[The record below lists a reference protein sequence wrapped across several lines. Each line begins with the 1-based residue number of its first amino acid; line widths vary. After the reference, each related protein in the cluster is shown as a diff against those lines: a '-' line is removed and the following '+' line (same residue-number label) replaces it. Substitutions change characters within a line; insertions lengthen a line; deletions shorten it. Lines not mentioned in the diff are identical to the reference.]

1 MSKKSLTDFSS
12 AHLPKVDQVMK
23 NFLQAVTNEQTLWEA
38 MDYSVSA
45 GGKRIRP
52 LLLLAALDF
61 FSVEIKKAHYEV
73 AAALEMIHTYSLI
86 HDDLPGMD
94 NDDLRRGKPTNHK
107 IFGEGIAILAGDGL
121 LTEAFDLIAS
131 TDLDSSMRVLLLK
144 SLASAAGTGG
154 MIAGQTADIEG
165 ENKELSLEQ
174 LQHIHR
180 RKTGALILF
189 AVEAACKLAKV
200 EKEIEDLMIDFG
212 ENYGIAFQIK
222 DDILD
227 VVGDEQEL
235 GKTTG
240 SDESLNKST
249 YTSLLGVEEAQK
261 KLEYHINRAIS
272 SLHDVQDKI
281 GQKEITLLEK
291 LIWKLR

>member
-12 AHLPKVDQVMK
+12 AHLPEVDQVMK
-23 NFLQAVTNEQTLWEA
+23 NFLQAVTTEQTLWEA

>member
-1 MSKKSLTDFSS
+1 MSNQSLADFSS
-12 AHLPKVDQVMK
+12 AHLPKVNQVMRD
-23 NFLQAVTNEQTLWEA
+23 FLQKVTTEQSLWEA

-52 LLLLAALDF
+52 LLFLATLDF
-61 FSVEIKKAHYEV
+61 LGVELKKEHYEV
-73 AAALEMIHTYSLI
+73 AAALEMVHTYSLI
-86 HDDLPGMD
+86 HDDLPAMD

-107 IFGEGIAILAGDGL
+107 VFGEGMAILAGDGL
-121 LTEAFDLIAS
+121 LTEAFHLVASVDLTS
-131 TDLDSSMRVLLLK
+131 DLRVMLLEK
-144 SLASAAGTGG
+144 LASAAGTNG

-165 ENKELSLEQ
+165 ENRQLDLKQ
-174 LQHIHR
+174 LQKTHQ

-189 AVEAACKLAKV
+189 AVQAACKLAQA
-200 EKEIEDLMIDFG
+200 EQEIEDLMTVYG

-235 GKTTG
+235 GKKTG

-249 YTSLLGVEEAQK
+249 YTSLLGIEGAQK
-261 KLEYHINRAIS
+261 KLEHHIDQAVS

-281 GQKEITLLEK
+281 SKKDVSLLEK